1 MSVET
6 SGRWGELILLWLW
19 SQRGDGAQAAL
30 AKALAKTA
38 RGVPAAELGAHVEAA
53 IGALLRDKL
62 VERKAG
68 ARGAA
73 GKGAGARTPPGQG
86 ATAESA
92 SSKTVLKLALTDAGN
107 ERALAVQGLERVPR
121 KCDFATAQARWLSLA
136 ALGLPHEQLPKQK
149 GFLAALLRGRLGL
162 PIKPGASLGAVRDAL
177 AWREL
182 GVETDKPFSAAAV
195 TAHLLSKRLG
205 AARPLAA
212 DKALAVLAAKEV
224 GAPSPTPA
232 QIKQAA
238 LLRVL
243 EGSGPAPAPRR
254 DEGPSSPSNTEP
266 SSPSNT
272 EPSSPPNTGPSSPSN
287 TGPSVEEDAAF
298 AARVLAAA
306 ATCDEGKFD
315 EHHVFIARLWDHL
328 AARGEAGGLD
338 LDGFKARLVRVNQ
351 ARLLT
356 LSRADFVE
364 AMSPED
370 VRRSEVRYHSATF
383 HFVRR

>member
-38 RGVPAAELGAHVEAA
+38 RGVPAAELGGHVDGA
-53 IGALLRDKL
+53 IAALLRDRL
-62 VERKAG
+62 VERQAG
-68 ARGAA
+68 ARGAS
-73 GKGAGARTPPGQG
+73 GKGARTPPGQG
-86 ATAESA
+86 TTGESA
-92 SSKTVLKLALTDAGN
+92 SSKAAFRLALTDVGN
-107 ERALAVQGLERVPR
+107 ERALGLQGLDRVPR
-121 KCDFATAQARWLSLA
+121 KCDFAAAQARWLSLA
-136 ALGLPHEQLPKQK
+136 ALGVPHDQLPKQK

-205 AARPLAA
+205 AARPLGA

-243 EGSGPAPAPRR
+243 DGSGPSPAPGRGER
-254 DEGPSSPSNTEP
+254 SSSPANAGLP
-266 SSPSNT
+266 SPAK
-272 EPSSPPNTGPSSPSN
+272 
-287 TGPSVEEDAAF
+287 TGPSVEVEGDEAF

-306 ATCDEGKFD
+306 AACEEGKFD

-328 AARGEAGGLD
+328 VARGEAGGLD
-338 LDGFKARLVRVNQ
+338 LDAFKARLVRVNQ

-364 AMSPED
+364 AMPPED
-370 VRRSEVRYHSATF
+370 VQRSEVRYHSATF